1 MLSTTAER
9 ISCSCLLKYR
19 HQASPVCSSCLIGLT
34 VLMTSTS
41 HARRLRLYHPP
52 LAANDGL
59 AGGDGLRIPTV
70 LVAAQRLTLTHRN
83 LEVSEQGGASH
94 HARPAGLTTKWM
106 ALPTCTDCREQDRFL
121 LKHAIFPSSGRTAPL
136 IGQAT
141 IFARASAS

>member
-70 LVAAQRLTLTHRN
+70 LVAAQRLTLSMC
-83 LEVSEQGGASH
+83 LY
-94 HARPAGLTTKWM
+94 L
-106 ALPTCTDCREQDRFL
+106 ALL
-121 LKHAIFPSSGRTAPL
+121 SGRYSTRSFQLRIRGIRLMPSRYVNAKTAADWPCV
-136 IGQAT
+136 
-141 IFARASAS
+141 SA